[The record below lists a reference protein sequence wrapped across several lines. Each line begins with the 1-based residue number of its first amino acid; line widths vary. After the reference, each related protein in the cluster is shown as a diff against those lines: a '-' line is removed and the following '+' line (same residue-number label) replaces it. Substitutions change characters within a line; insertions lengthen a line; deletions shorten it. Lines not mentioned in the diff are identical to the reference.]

1 MTQKN
6 RRFYIFSILLI
17 LFGFSL
23 ILAGQVFAQDHIGKI
38 NTAKANVRQGAGTS
52 YPLAFQLSENQ
63 QVTIKESKEGW
74 LLVETNKGKGWIAA
88 WLVDAPTL
96 PDSGREVLVT
106 GDVVNIRKEPST
118 QSARVTQVKKGD
130 KLEIIGQE
138 GEWYEIN
145 TKNGQRG
152 WVAGW
157 LVSFKTSSNTPSNTP
172 NPTPNTPTPNTPS
185 TNNPPVNSQE
195 QVVLVTGSVVN
206 IRQGPSI
213 SHPVISQVKG
223 GTELKVISQQGDW
236 LNIRLNNGS
245 QGWIAQWLTVN
256 KNNHPLPQPGPY
268 FNEYNLN
275 LDNDCIMKLNNL
287 GDKLK
292 ISIAGVEDNQ
302 YQIGQTTD
310 GIKLIVELKT
320 TQNLKSLVQPMDN
333 WGVKEIKVENKAVMI
348 TFSKNFKYTAKY
360 NQASKSLEVDITYPT
375 EQLVPVRQIK
385 LSPMESQ
392 AVLQIA
398 AARKIEYS
406 TQASEPNKIVIDLPQ
421 SSLQLN
427 SQEELEQR
435 ASFGP
440 IRRVSSRQLSPD
452 TVRIEAEL
460 TPGALYQVSQQD
472 DYIVVG
478 ARLLNGGSLKG
489 KTIVIDPGH
498 GSIQPGGWTDPG
510 TSGRQSGTA
519 ERDINLAIALKLRD
533 MLTQQGANVVMTHST
548 GRTYLT
554 LAGRAALANDINADI
569 FVSIHCNSHNNSA
582 IQGSMTFYYAP
593 TWHSELSSQR
603 WLRQRL
609 ALYIQ
614 EEMVSYGGRP
624 NLGIKEESFAVL
636 RETKVPSVLVETA
649 FMSNTT
655 EDALLNTDAF
665 RTKIAQG
672 IFKGIERYFQSL

>member
-1 MTQKN
+1 MGLS
-6 RRFYIFSILLI
+6 FFLV
-17 LFGFSL
+17 
-23 ILAGQVFAQDHIGKI
+23 GQVFAQDNIGKI
-38 NTAKANVRQGAGTS
+38 NSAKANVRQGAGTS
-52 YPLAFQLSENQ
+52 YPLAFQLSANQ
-63 QVTIKESKEGW
+63 QVTIKESKDGW
-74 LLVETNKGKGWIAA
+74 LLVESNKGKGWVAA
-88 WLVDAPTL
+88 WLVDAPNL
-96 PDSGREVLVT
+96 ANSGREVLVT
-106 GDVVNIRKEPST
+106 EDVVNIRKEPNT
-118 QSARVTQVKKGD
+118 QAARVIQVKKGD
-130 KLEIIGQE
+130 KLEIIGQQ
-138 GEWYEIN
+138 GEWYEIKAN
-145 TKNGQRG
+145 NGQKG

-157 LVSFKTSSNTPSNTP
+157 LVSLNTSSGTTKPVN
-172 NPTPNTPTPNTPS
+172 NTPTPVNNAPNPSNNTPTS
-185 TNNPPVNSQE
+185 PVNSKE

-213 SHPVISQVKG
+213 SHSIVAKVNG
-223 GTELKVISQQGDW
+223 GTELKVISKQGDW
-236 LNIRLNNGS
+236 LNVRLANGN
-245 QGWIAQWLTVN
+245 QGWIAQWLTIN
-256 KNNHPLPQPGPY
+256 KNNQPLPQPGPY
-268 FNEYNLN
+268 FNEYKLN
-275 LDNDCIMKLNNL
+275 LDNNRNMQFNNL

-292 ISIAGVEDNQ
+292 ISLSGVENNQ
-302 YQIGQTTD
+302 YQMGQTSD
-310 GIKLIVELKT
+310 GIKLIIELNSVS
-320 TQNLKSLVQPMDN
+320 NLKSLVQPMDN
-333 WGVKEIKVENKAVMI
+333 WGVKEIKVESKAVII
-348 TFSKNFKYTAKY
+348 TFSKGFKYEAKY
-360 NQASKSLEVDITYPT
+360 NQANKSLEVDITYPT
-375 EQLVPVRQIK
+375 EQLVPVKQIK
-385 LSPMESQ
+385 LNPMESQ

-398 AARKIEYS
+398 SARKIEYS

-427 SQEELEQR
+427 SNDELEQQ

-440 IRRVSSRQLSPD
+440 IRKVSSRQLSPD

-478 ARLLNGGSLKG
+478 ARMFSGGSLKG

-498 GSIQPGGWTDPG
+498 GEIQLGGWTDPG
-510 TSGRQSGTA
+510 TSGRQSGVA

-533 MLTQQGANVVMTHST
+533 MLTQQGAKVVMTHST

-554 LAGRAALANDINADI
+554 LAGRAAVANDINADI
-569 FVSIHCNSHNNSA
+569 FVSIHCNAHNNSA

-614 EEMVSYGGRP
+614 EEMVKYGGRS
-624 NLGIKEESFAVL
+624 NQGIKEESFAVI

-649 FMSNTT
+649 FLSNPT
-655 EDALLNTDAF
+655 EDALLNTDGF